1 MLILIIFPIITQKHC
16 SGILFICYISAFH
29 WQPKLLQNMMSLKII
44 LLEGLWQK
52 MEWIP
57 QEYSQEIWQTH
68 FGGPRCTLCTFVQIT
83 IFNMFMGINI
93 HNVHMWL
100 SNLLCHMPWLHYCGI
115 HYIFYIGLQKVPFLC
130 AHCASNLVLKSY
142 TSDQLFLLWSC
153 HSIGP

>member
-1 MLILIIFPIITQKHC
+1 MI
-16 SGILFICYISAFH
+16 Y
-29 WQPKLLQNMMSLKII
+29 LKII

-83 IFNMFMGINI
+83 IFNMFMGIHI

-100 SNLLCHMPWLHYCGI
+100 SNLLCHMPWLLYCGI
-115 HYIFYIGLQKVPFLC
+115 HYIFLYWTPKSTIFMCTLCIKFGSQLLYIRSIVFIVILSQYWPIIKVLMKIVWKDSWNTKKHPM
-130 AHCASNLVLKSY
+130 AMPSGGKN
-142 TSDQLFLLWSC
+142 QLY
-153 HSIGP
+153 